1 MTMTEEQTNQPI
13 QGQQIEVD
21 TACGG
26 RVLLTEN
33 TPSIIYRDETIY
45 FCMPECKENYLEDP
59 LTSCLAGRILM
70 DRRT

>member
-1 MTMTEEQTNQPI
+1 MTEEQTKPTTQN
-13 QGQQIEVD
+13 QQIEVD

-33 TPSIIYRDETIY
+33 TSKIIYRDEVIY
-45 FCMPECKENYLEDP
+45 FCMPECKENYLQDP

>member
-1 MTMTEEQTNQPI
+1 MTEELTKQPT
-13 QGQQIEVD
+13 QDLQIEVD

-33 TPSIIYRDETIY
+33 TPSVTYRDEPVY

-59 LTSCLAGRILM
+59 LNSCLAGRIFI
-70 DRRT
+70 DRGN